1 MGLSCETSV
10 SFPTSSVRPA
20 TLDDLP
26 LFEAGERTGFSENRR
41 SSRASLRRSIT
52 SPSQLALV
60 IEGRVRRKKPVPA
73 GCAVVFQYKRSLR
86 VYSLTI
92 LKEYRML
99 GLGEA
104 LVRHIVE
111 FAASHGYERVT
122 LEADMNNPKLVN
134 WYRKFGFEPVR
145 SLPDYY
151 GPAEPAVRMVLSPSN
166 RDGSPESVVI
176 VVDEPGRVRDCC
188 PGVQFC
194 SATDYLADTNYAGS
208 NRFHVLNLCTSY
220 KTHSMGYY
228 VSLLAS
234 ARNHRVTPSVMTV
247 KDVTTPLVA
256 QSLLD
261 EIRDAIHPRPLP
273 DKGALLE
280 LTIILGRTPDPCLTE
295 LARRLFALFA
305 IPFFTITMERL
316 EDGWKFRKVKLLHLR
331 QVAGRWPELLR
342 TALKAFC
349 LKKRYNRPRLKS
361 YQYDLAILAD
371 ASEPTPPSCSMALEK
386 FRKAAEKVGFF
397 VEFITKADHRRICE
411 FDALFIR
418 ETTAMDNHTYAMSRH
433 AYTEGLVVVDDP
445 WSIMLCSNK
454 VYLQER
460 LAHAG
465 ADQPRGWHLTRKECT
480 PKFLRSLPLPL
491 VLKLPESSFSLG
503 VFRVSSVDELKTK
516 LAEMFKHTDLVI
528 AQEFLVSAFDWRV
541 GLIDNKPLFACKY
554 YMANNHWQIY
564 NWQEHDGAS
573 GEDFSGRSETMPV
586 DRVPPHILKA
596 AIQASSLIGNGFYG
610 VDLKDMG
617 GKAYVIEVNDN
628 PNVDAG
634 IEDLVLGDELYERI
648 MRSIYNRIE
657 AERHQVRYLY

>member
-342 TALKAFC
+342 TALEAFC